1 MNWKLNV
8 KSKTLVSFLGQHKSV
23 IFDGLEEDDDPN
35 LSKGGGGEM
44 FVPRKSIKKLIL
56 NPKSPGFTS

>member
-1 MNWKLNV
+1 
-8 KSKTLVSFLGQHKSV
+8 V

-56 NPKSPGFTS
+56 NPKSPGSKIQRLLGNKFKALFE

>member
-1 MNWKLNV
+1 M
-8 KSKTLVSFLGQHKSV
+8 

-56 NPKSPGFTS
+56 NPKSPGKQLTKYCQIDTLVGYQQ